1 MRTNKSITLYHYDGE
16 SERFSRVYFPRASVH
31 KAVLA
36 AVSEGGLVM
45 DSLVKIRIPIA
56 GKAGLNSSTAGLN
69 SGTTASDSATDIFYN
84 DGADSVEVD
93 VGDYVFIGKS
103 EFSKPDRACCHKVL
117 GFSHN
122 LRGANPHVRIEAK

>member
-1 MRTNKSITLYHYDGE
+1 M
-16 SERFSRVYFPRASVH
+16 
-31 KAVLA
+31 
-36 AVSEGGLVM
+36 
-45 DSLVKIRIPIA
+45 KIRIPID
-56 GKAGLNSSTAGLN
+56 GKAGLNSGTAALDG
-69 SGTTASDSATDIFYN
+69 GIDTFYN
-84 DGADSVEVD
+84 DGADLVEVD

>member
-56 GKAGLNSSTAGLN
+56 GKAGLNSSTA
-69 SGTTASDSATDIFYN
+69 ASDSATDIFYN
-84 DGADSVEVD
+84 DGADLVEVD

>member
-56 GKAGLNSSTAGLN
+56 GKAAGTAGLN
-69 SGTTASDSATDIFYN
+69 SGTAASDSTTDTFCN
-84 DGADSVEVD
+84 DGADLVEVD